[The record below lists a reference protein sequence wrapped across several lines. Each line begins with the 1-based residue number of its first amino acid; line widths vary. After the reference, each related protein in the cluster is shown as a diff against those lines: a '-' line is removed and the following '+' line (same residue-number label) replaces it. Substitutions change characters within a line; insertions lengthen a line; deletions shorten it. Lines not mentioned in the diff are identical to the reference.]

1 MFRWIVDNLGTILI
15 TLVLIA
21 VVAAIIR
28 SLRKNHR
35 AGKTSCGCNKGVRS
49 SDIAAALGRSKPS
62 VHNMMKTFMD
72 FGLVRKDAY
81 GAAFFTPQGAET
93 ARLCRR
99 YYEAVAR
106 LLRQG
111 FPRMREE
118 QTAVCALLSQI
129 PEEELEALCRR
140 GGGESAS

>member
-1 MFRWIVDNLGTILI
+1 MQELDRQG
-15 TLVLIA
+15 
-21 VVAAIIR
+21 R
-28 SLRKNHR
+28 
-35 AGKTSCGCNKGVRS
+35 GVRS
-49 SDIAAALGRSKPS
+49 SDIAAALGLSKPS

-111 FPRMREE
+111 FPQMREE
-118 QTAVCALLSQI
+118 QTAVCSLLAQI

-140 GGGESAS
+140 SGTESAS